1 MSKAWFQG
9 TADAVRQY
17 MWLFEDAVREG
28 IEDFL
33 ILAGA
38 GRRPTCIAPWCS
50 MLYELPIAVCLAH
63 CRMGAAS
70 PSLCISCMR
79 EHAQAAYAF
88 NFPLPHWIVWFLCCG
103 RQATTCIA

>member
-17 MWLFEDAVREG
+17 MWLFEDAVRDG

-38 GRRPTCIAPWCS
+38 GPGSCAALPPGPHRWPANRAMYIGGVGGKWLEVCTAACAGLVGTGGCC
-50 MLYELPIAVCLAH
+50 MLQGRH
-63 CRMGAAS
+63 RGAFRA
-70 PSLCISCMR
+70 
-79 EHAQAAYAF
+79 
-88 NFPLPHWIVWFLCCG
+88 
-103 RQATTCIA
+103 